1 MAAIVKLKRSNI
13 SGRSPTTSMLDVAEL
28 ALNTADKKL
37 YSSDGTNIFTIGSVL
52 PSLTIGDY
60 QMPTT
65 DGQNGHVLATD
76 GSGQVSFVPANIEAI
91 TSTSVTTAY
100 QSYYY
105 TATANQTTFSG
116 ADNNSQT
123 LAYDI
128 GRVEVYY
135 NGVRLITGTD
145 YTANTK
151 TSIVLNS
158 GAVAGA
164 DLEIVAVGYSGQIQI
179 GSAASISHSQ
189 IVSTNTS
196 QVTLDEFDVLEYRSQ
211 HYYVEASSTSGGV
224 HTTMI
229 NILHHGGTVYL
240 NEFGSMMSGNILAT
254 YDSDISSAK
263 VRLRATP
270 VSSGVTINAKRTGF
284 LI

>member
-1 MAAIVKLKRSNI
+1 
-13 SGRSPTTSMLDVAEL
+13 
-28 ALNTADKKL
+28 
-37 YSSDGTNIFTIGSVL
+37 
-52 PSLTIGDY
+52 
-60 QMPTT
+60 MPTT

-164 DLEIVAVGYSGQIQI
+164 DLEIVAVGYSGHENGIAV
-179 GSAASISHSQ
+179 SLAAFSMEISSLERH
-189 IVSTNTS
+189 I
-196 QVTLDEFDVLEYRSQ
+196 TLDR
-211 HYYVEASSTSGGV
+211 A
-224 HTTMI
+224 M
-229 NILHHGGTVYL
+229 YL
-240 NEFGSMMSGNILAT
+240 S
-254 YDSDISSAK
+254 
-263 VRLRATP
+263 
-270 VSSGVTINAKRTGF
+270 
-284 LI
+284 LIHI